1 MKYILVMTSLILGLI
16 SCKSNYIDRDSFLIT
31 KKDEIEKYF
40 VYSAKQNYK
49 DENSFVLLSI
59 KEPECNAL
67 NEIKVGNIY
76 KFDLEKISSI
86 LTEDGVSISLVR
98 GQSINGIK
106 LSDGNNF
113 PFLIKNSCNG
123 KLVDKY

>member
-1 MKYILVMTSLILGLI
+1 MTSLILGLI